1 MPYSHLIPIPTANS
15 SSSAIIKTLPSAPP
29 SSTNTAS
36 SSAKPPPNST
46 PKTAYAASF
55 ATQPPQAAS
64 RPAGFITTTPRPSHK
79 KTVLPTTATP
89 ATASSCC
96 ATPTYHINEQTARCD
111 WFDAQGELAY
121 YDWFVH
127 DPAIGENIYAGTYPP
142 NETEH
147 LPENQIQP
155 YLPVYSD

>member
-1 MPYSHLIPIPTANS
+1 MLTLDPDSNRQFIIIRNHQDIAVCTTELNEHGQLIS
-15 SSSAIIKTLPSAPP
+15 
-29 SSTNTAS
+29 
-36 SSAKPPPNST
+36 
-46 PKTAYAASF
+46 
-55 ATQPPQAAS
+55 Q
-64 RPAGFITTTPRPSHK
+64 
-79 KTVLPTTATP
+79 TTAEFDTP
-89 ATASSCC
+89 PFTQEDGFADYRDTGNGLRLLCYTHS
-96 ATPTYHINEQTARCD
+96 YRINEQTARCD

-155 YLPVYSD
+155 YLSVYSD

>member
-1 MPYSHLIPIPTANS
+1 MLTLDPDSNRQFIIIRNHQDIAVCTTELNEHGQLIS
-15 SSSAIIKTLPSAPP
+15 
-29 SSTNTAS
+29 
-36 SSAKPPPNST
+36 
-46 PKTAYAASF
+46 
-55 ATQPPQAAS
+55 Q
-64 RPAGFITTTPRPSHK
+64 
-79 KTVLPTTATP
+79 TTAEFDTP
-89 ATASSCC
+89 PFTQEDGFADYRDTGNGLRLLCYTHSYRISA
-96 ATPTYHINEQTARCD
+96 QTARCD

-121 YDWFVH
+121 YDWFVN